1 MATNPVMLVVSWL
14 FEPKPSGQVSGQ
26 ISGQTSGQTSGTR
39 RLFHRSFQVSSHVRR
54 FLGGADEPTRL
65 AFAELLLRLDADP
78 LTHSDAVLH
87 PPEAT
92 RQGLRWATFGV
103 AHRAY
108 LTFDPAHDRLCII
121 SCA

>member
-1 MATNPVMLVVSWL
+1 MATKPVMLVVSWL
-14 FEPKPSGQVSGQ
+14 FEAKPSGSASGR
-26 ISGQTSGQTSGTR
+26 R
-39 RLFHRSFQVSSHVRR
+39 RLFHRSFGVSSHVRR
-54 FLGGADEPTRL
+54 FLGEADESTRL

-78 LTHSDAVLH
+78 LSHSDAVLH

-92 RQGLRWATFGV
+92 KQGLRWAAFGV

-108 LTFDPAHDRLCII
+108 LTFDPAHDRIRMI